1 MWACAYGGLAAAEEK
16 KNDDERDGKD
26 EMESGLP
33 GGLGRALERG
43 DEGWETR
50 VEMSRAGR

>member
-1 MWACAYGGLAAAEEK
+1 MWVCAYGGLAAAEEK
-16 KNDDERDGKD
+16 KNDDEREGKD

-43 DEGWETR
+43 DEG
-50 VEMSRAGR
+50 